1 MTNAYNNISK
11 LNISNKTKNKAKTIQ
26 NIKATESMSII
37 MILNRTKP
45 NTHIYIYTI
54 SFPCSMLKY

>member
-37 MILNRTKP
+37 MILIE
-45 NTHIYIYTI
+45 H
-54 SFPCSMLKY
+54 